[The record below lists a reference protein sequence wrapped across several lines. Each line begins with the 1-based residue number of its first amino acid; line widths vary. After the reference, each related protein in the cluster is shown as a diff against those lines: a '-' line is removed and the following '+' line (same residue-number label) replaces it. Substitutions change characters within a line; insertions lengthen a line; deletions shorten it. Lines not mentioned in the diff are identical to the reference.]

1 MWRTTRWESKN
12 SKWKKISK
20 SLEPSQNKH
29 TKIRDYGVGAQI
41 LSDLGVKNM
50 TVLSNKKAN
59 AIGLEG
65 FGLTI
70 KNWKKLG

>member
-1 MWRTTRWESKN
+1 MKRSK
-12 SKWKKISK
+12 
-20 SLEPSQNKH
+20 NKH

-59 AIGLEG
+59 ASGLEG
-65 FGLTI
+65 FGWTI